1 MFKAL
6 ILLVGLIVGF
16 GGGIYWSSHHPDQ
29 ANQIS
34 AAEEKKFLQAQMAIT
49 QRIQARLDRLNGKT
63 TGASSQPAAD
73 VSQLKADT
81 QTQQIEL
88 KKHLQAIQ

>member
-29 ANQIS
+29 ANKIS

-49 QRIQARLDRLNGKT
+49 QKIQARLDHLNGKT
-63 TGASSQPAAD
+63 PDAASQPSAD
-73 VSQLKADT
+73 VKQLKADT
-81 QTQQIEL
+81 QTQQVEL
-88 KKHLQAIQ
+88 KKHLDAIQ